1 MSFFFSQTQ
10 RRSRS
15 LHPAPTSRPHVP
27 RRSRSLERP
36 LEEAYFDDDD
46 DEWIFDPMI
55 DEILNESQN
64 RRRFD
69 EAFSDDEEDDMQ
81 YGGTV
86 QPMLDFELRP
96 VGARQNWKNVLG
108 KQRYEATLTQHRDAT
123 SSDNLG
129 EELTQALRRTI
140 ERQIETDRSLTPNS
154 TVHFT
159 LQSRAFTH
167 AFQSTTFTVR
177 EFEEDSERLDTYL
190 QSLAAKL
197 NSNEEFTPD
206 DTFTM
211 ETTFIRTPG
220 RGSGH
225 GKRYKPSKAAV
236 RGIAK
241 KSRVTI
247 KNKDQLCCARAIVTM
262 KALADA
268 QGNPRDQ
275 DYHNLKQ
282 GYPVQERKAKEL
294 HRMADVPE
302 GPCGI
307 PELQKFQAVLL
318 GYQIK
323 VVSIDPS
330 HMIMYAGPVPSDK
343 IIGLI
348 KEDEHY
354 DGCNSFQ
361 GFLDTSYFC
370 HECNRGF
377 DHDDYKNHSCLGK
390 WCPSCK
396 RKDCP
401 DFLEAKGPL
410 ARGQFPKPHELCTLC
425 HRKFFGDRCYNYYL
439 LRRSLNI
446 KSICDTYKKCP
457 DCCHV

>member
-1 MSFFFSQTQ
+1 MFLIKKSLVISFSQTQ
-10 RRSRS
+10 RHSRS
-15 LHPAPTSRPHVP
+15 LSPTSRPHVP
-27 RRSRSLERP
+27 RRSAERI
-36 LEEAYFDDDD
+36 EEYDDD

-55 DEILNESQN
+55 DEMLKRQY
-64 RRRFD
+64 D
-69 EAFSDDEEDDMQ
+69 EAFSDDDEDDMQ
-81 YGGTV
+81 YGGAV

-96 VGARQNWKNVLG
+96 VGARRNWKNVLN

-123 SSDNLG
+123 PSDNLG

-140 ERQIETDRSLTPNS
+140 ERQIEEDRSLTPNS

-159 LQSRAFTH
+159 LQSTAFTH

-190 QSLAAKL
+190 QSLAVKL

-241 KSRVTI
+241 KSHVTI

-268 QGNPRDQ
+268 NRDTRDP

-282 GYPVQERKAKEL
+282 GRPVQERKAKEL
-294 HRMADVPE
+294 HRLADVPE

-307 PELQKFQAVLL
+307 DEL
-318 GYQIK
+318 
-323 VVSIDPS
+323 
-330 HMIMYAGPVPSDK
+330 
-343 IIGLI
+343 
-348 KEDEHY
+348 
-354 DGCNSFQ
+354 
-361 GFLDTSYFC
+361 
-370 HECNRGF
+370 
-377 DHDDYKNHSCLGK
+377 
-390 WCPSCK
+390 
-396 RKDCP
+396 
-401 DFLEAKGPL
+401 
-410 ARGQFPKPHELCTLC
+410 
-425 HRKFFGDRCYNYYL
+425 
-439 LRRSLNI
+439 
-446 KSICDTYKKCP
+446 
-457 DCCHV
+457 